1 MPIRKRKPINEY
13 FEIKK
18 RRCDYPTLQSENFYH
33 DLLNLGKLYKLSRPD
48 INDMSDEVDF
58 SHIFNTVKWA
68 KYNQTEKS
76 NIMEYINSGK
86 CYKLFEKVL
95 KTLNITEVQI
105 KNDIY
110 EIYTFID
117 TYADFIESNDTQDL
131 CSCFTRMNLN

>member
-1 MPIRKRKPINEY
+1 MPTRKRKPINEY

-18 RRCDYPTLQSENFYH
+18 RKCDYPTLQSENFYH

-68 KYNQTEKS
+68 KYNEIEKN
-76 NIMEYINSGK
+76 NIIEYINSGK

-95 KTLNITEVQI
+95 RTLNVSNLHIQ
-105 KNDIY
+105 NDTY

-117 TYADFIESNDTQDL
+117 MYADFIETTDTQDL

>member
-18 RRCDYPTLQSENFYH
+18 RKCDYPTLQSENFYH

-58 SHIFNTVKWA
+58 SHVFETVKWA
-68 KYNQTEKS
+68 KYNEIEKN
-76 NIMEYINSGK
+76 NIIEYINSGK

-95 KTLNITEVQI
+95 RTLNVSNLHIQ
-105 KNDIY
+105 NDTY

-117 TYADFIESNDTQDL
+117 MYADFIETNVTQDL